1 MPLYQHA
8 FALAGRPVVPFVL
21 LPVLMLVL
29 VIGTVAQAT
38 IGLYEA
44 QRLFFSSWPTLLLL
58 GGMVFGL
65 GCKFILASRWT
76 WARSGINLAHLGVLI
91 LLVGGL
97 LSALL
102 TREGNLVV
110 AEGEESNL
118 IRDYHQRDF
127 SILLPDGRSLSLPFQ
142 EIHPGMVIPVA
153 ETGFRLTVEG
163 TCRHCKILPRD
174 EIEPTDDHPPHG
186 MARFMALTP
195 APLQKEDEANM
206 NGLTFILS
214 GGGDD
219 VDGRYIAF
227 DMMPSPVVL
236 DTEDGAVNIFLAKRA
251 SALPFSIHLVTFTAE
266 RHPGTMMARAYRSDV
281 LVRDAG
287 MEWPV
292 RIEMNKPLR
301 YRGYTL
307 FQSSFFTPADDGPNY
322 TVLAVVE
329 NRAWLFPYI
338 GTGILAAGL
347 LLHLIVLLRLR
358 RGAARA
364 LMIGGVMIA
373 AMFPSTATHAAKM
386 NMADFALLPVLHEG
400 RVKPMESFARV
411 EIRRIHGQ
419 SNALGMAPLDLLAL
433 ALFDPEAVA
442 AAPILP
448 VREDSL
454 RAQMGLS
461 AEGKR
466 VFFSLNELR
475 PGLARTLP
483 LIPEMMQAQSRT
495 PAQESLLDLHDRA
508 LALGQ
513 LMGAMTML
521 LPLDVAL
528 DRESENSPAPPPAP
542 PPAWIDLRDGAH
554 EDVREILQR
563 QGSNNTLLRVIPPA
577 WGGDEEWRSPWAA
590 LLSGAGSPMG
600 RDYLT
605 HWRAMADAWRAQ
617 DNAAWAAATHS
628 ALNAAQ
634 AFSPPRWRFDLE
646 RAYRGIDPLR
656 WAEGGYMLALLLLA
670 VAFWRGGAAASSSW
684 LYGAACTLTALGAL
698 VQSVGLTARS
708 ILLDRPPVG
717 TLYETL
723 LFVSLVVVL
732 CGLVIAWRR
741 RDYLSLVAALG
752 CGVALLLAAPTFA
765 PHGDSLEML
774 VAVLNTSFWLATHV
788 IIITAGYGVCLL
800 AAGLAHFALW
810 RPGAV
815 RADILHSILIAGLFL
830 TAFGTMLG
838 GIWADQSWGR
848 FWGWDPKENGALLIV
863 LWLSWIVH
871 GRYAGLLK
879 GAAYHAA
886 VAWLAVI
893 VALAWFGVNLLNV
906 GLHSYGFTDGMA
918 LGLGVFC
925 AVETA
930 LVLFALFYWR
940 GRKPA

>member
-1 MPLYQHA
+1 MPLYQHVL
-8 FALAGRPVVPFVL
+8 ALAGRPVVPFVL

-29 VIGTVAQAT
+29 VIGTVAQAA

-142 EIHPGMVIPVA
+142 DIHPGMVIPVA
-153 ETGFRLTVEG
+153 ETGFRLTIEG

-174 EIEPTDDHPPHG
+174 EVEPTDDHPPHG

-364 LMIGGVMIA
+364 LMIGAVVIA
-373 AMFPSTATHAAKM
+373 AMFPATATHAAKM
-386 NMADFALLPVLHEG
+386 SMADFALLPVLHEG

-495 PAQESLLDLHDRA
+495 PAQESLLDLHERA

-528 DRESENSPAPPPAP
+528 DRESENPTAPPPAP